1 MTDGDAVRPGT
12 DDRQP
17 GGSPRAATATV
28 VTAHSSSPDRTVFT
42 ERGNADAWIASSLTI
57 EPVE

>member
-1 MTDGDAVRPGT
+1 MTDGDAVLPDT
-12 DDRQP
+12 EDRQP
-17 GGSPRAATATV
+17 EGRPRETTPTV

-42 ERGNADAWIASSLTI
+42 ERGNADAWIASSLTV